1 MIQIIGR
8 NNNRDTKKAIM
19 FFKERR
25 LDFQFVD
32 LDARNLSR
40 REWLS
45 ILNGQDN
52 IDSLID
58 KDSSFYKKE
67 GYAWREYNPLE
78 ELILNPELLRIPVIR
93 NGNKI
98 SVGYDKSSLQ
108 ELL

>member
-8 NNNRDTKKAIM
+8 NKNIDTKKAIM

-25 LDFQFVD
+25 LDFQFLD
-32 LDARNLSR
+32 LDARDLSR

-45 ILNGQDN
+45 ILNGQDD
-52 IDSLID
+52 ISALID

-67 GYAWREYNPLE
+67 GYAWREYDPLE
-78 ELILNPELLRIPVIR
+78 ELILNPELLRIPAIR
-93 NGNKI
+93 NGNRI
-98 SVGYDKSSLQ
+98 LIGYDKSSIQ